1 MEIFS
6 SALDQ
11 IKGWFYNCAL
21 IILLLNLFTPIIPEW
36 LLQTAT
42 IGTLIAFAFDIV
54 TTIIS
59 VISSIGEGEV
69 STMGVISTIVELL
82 VLVAAVLMFFF
93 KANVF
98 EILGITKTAEVI
110 STLQW
115 AAICIVVYH
124 FSLEI
129 INMPFDLVALFIDEG
144 DFD

>member
-6 SALDQ
+6 SAIDQ

-21 IILLLNLFTPIIPEW
+21 IVLLLNLFTSIIPEW

-42 IGTLIAFAFDIV
+42 IGTLIAFAFDII

-59 VISSIGEGEV
+59 IISSIGEGEI
-69 STMGVISTIVELL
+69 SIMGIITTVIELL

-93 KANVF
+93 KTNVF
-98 EILGITKTAEVI
+98 ESLGITKTTEVI
-110 STLQW
+110 NTLQW
-115 AAICIVVYH
+115 TAICIVAYH

-129 INMPFDLVALFIDEG
+129 ITMPFDLVALFIDDG
-144 DFD
+144 DI

>member
-6 SALDQ
+6 SAIDQ

-21 IILLLNLFTPIIPEW
+21 IVLLLNLFTSIIPEW
-36 LLQTAT
+36 LLLTAT
-42 IGTLIAFAFDIV
+42 IGTLIAFAFDII

-69 STMGVISTIVELL
+69 SAMGVISTIIELL
-82 VLVAAVLMFFF
+82 VIVAAVLMFFF

-98 EILGITKTAEVI
+98 EALGITKATEVI
-110 STLQW
+110 NTLQW
-115 AAICIVVYH
+115 AAICIVAYH

-129 INMPFDLVALFIDEG
+129 ITMPFELVALFIDDG
-144 DFD
+144 NI